1 MSETKKKKKE
11 RKRDRKISNMQQWN
25 KNVLSRVY
33 LGLHYTAHEIYRDA
47 PVSFVFEKI
56 LIN

>member
-1 MSETKKKKKE
+1 MSETKKKKE
-11 RKRDRKISNMQQWN
+11 RKRDRKISNIQQWN

-33 LGLHYTAHEIYRDA
+33 LGLYYTAHEIYRDA